1 MLVPKKPTWLGRKNA
16 RRITLALQGG
26 GALGGFVWGVLDRLI
41 EDGRIE
47 IEGISGT
54 SSGAI
59 NGALFADGLAEGGPE
74 AARERLEAFW
84 HGISRAC
91 AARRRPWFSIR
102 KQLRERR
109 LNLSSLNVF
118 YDVMH
123 RLMVPYAFDAA
134 TMEPLRSVI
143 AASIDFERL
152 NQTVTPKL
160 FVNATDIGTAA
171 MRIFTRPAIS
181 VDALCASSCLPM
193 LFHPVK
199 IDGAQYWDG
208 GFMGNPAL
216 SPLVYGCKSPDILL
230 VQTEPSG
237 PRPAPRSAAQL
248 IERMSEISFTATLA
262 RELEA
267 IALQAGT
274 ADGDLAR
281 KPKMPKTYLH
291 MIRPDRDL
299 EAEGGPGY
307 SKFNAEWAYL
317 THLRDLGRAAAD
329 AWLADAFARV
339 GRATTVD
346 FENHFA

>member
-1 MLVPKKPTWLGRKNA
+1 MLVRRKPIWRGRKNA

-26 GALGGFVWGVLDRLI
+26 GALGAFVWGVLDRLLT
-41 EDGRIE
+41 DGRIE
-47 IEGISGT
+47 VEGISGT

-59 NGALFADGLAEGGPE
+59 NAALFANGMAEGGPP
-74 AARERLEAFW
+74 AAQERLEGFW
-84 HGISRAC
+84 RGIAEAC
-91 AARRRPWFSIR
+91 EARRRPWFSIR

-123 RLMVPYAFDAA
+123 RLMVPYAFDPK

-143 AASIDFERL
+143 AQSIDFERL
-152 NQTVTPKL
+152 NAGDVPKL
-160 FVNATDIGTAA
+160 FINATDIGTAS
-171 MRIFTRPAIS
+171 MRIFTRPTIS

-193 LFHPVK
+193 LFHPVE
-199 IDGAQYWDG
+199 IDGAYYWDG

-216 SPLVYGCKSPDILL
+216 TPLVYGCKSPDILL
-230 VQTEPSG
+230 VQTEPAG
-237 PRPAPRSAAQL
+237 PRHPPHTAAQL
-248 IERMSEISFTATLA
+248 IERMSELSFTATLA

-267 IALQAGT
+267 IALQEGVI
-274 ADGDLAR
+274 DGDIAR
-281 KPKMPKTYLH
+281 KPKMPKTHLH

-307 SKFNAEWAYL
+307 SKFNAEWAYIA
-317 THLRDLGRAAAD
+317 HLRDLGREAAD
-329 AWLADAFARV
+329 EWLDRAYDRV

-346 FENHFA
+346 FENRFA